1 MFFDILMRDLK
12 RKKTMNL
19 IILLFVVL
27 SVMFIA
33 SSVNNLLT
41 VSGSLEGFF
50 DKAGVGDY
58 IAFERSGG
66 SVTVK
71 DAAAR
76 AKGVQSVRQEEC
88 IFLSHHEFES
98 GRLTQETQSANTS
111 LVSCLSHKIQN
122 YYDGRDNEI
131 TEVADGE
138 TYVRH
143 SLLENSGV
151 RVGDRVTL
159 TVSNVSRTFVVKD
172 SLKDAVLGSR
182 MMGNARFL
190 ISENDYKA
198 FEKAE
203 PLEPYLFYI
212 TFIDTDDVASIQ
224 KEIMACDAVAFSG
237 DREMFRFTY
246 IMEMIVAG
254 ILLIVSVCLII
265 IAVVILRFTI
275 SFTLSEEYRQIGI
288 MKAIGI
294 TNGKIRSLYLV
305 KYLALALF
313 GAAVGLALSF
323 PFGGML
329 LNVVSESIIMDH
341 ASGALLET
349 VCSAGVVGIILLF
362 SFLSTRRVRTYTPVD
377 AIHSGE
383 TGERYGKKG
392 ILRLGQKPVRPVLF
406 MAVNDI
412 LSSPK
417 RFLTMLLT
425 FFVGVSILMI
435 LLNVSSTLQSGKLL
449 AWLNMADCHA
459 VICEK
464 SAIEKYMV
472 EDGREKLDRR
482 IADIKRALREKGWE
496 ADCFV
501 ETLSGVQ
508 VSFGGNT
515 IRTPAVEGVGVSPAE
530 YAYLEGTAPQNKRE
544 IAVSYIIADRLN
556 AGIGDTVSVI
566 TAEGK
571 TDCMITA
578 TYQSMMSMGDSIRL
592 YPGQTH
598 SFRTLTGLND
608 FQIRFTDS
616 PDAAGIER
624 RIGSLREMFPN
635 DKVMNADGY
644 VDYMIGG
651 ISGILDGVTALL
663 LPVIILI
670 DILVAVLMEKS
681 FLAKERGE
689 IAMLK
694 AIGFSNRSII
704 VWQTLRTGIVMTL
717 AVGLA
722 AALADPLGRLA
733 TGGLFVMMG
742 AKNIIF
748 DADVLRTYVF
758 CPAVVLAA
766 TVCSVFLT
774 ALSVRKVNSNEI
786 NSVE

>member
-1 MFFDILMRDLK
+1 MLFDILRRDLK
-12 RKKTMNL
+12 RQKTMNL

-33 SSVNNLLT
+33 SSVNNLLA
-41 VSGSLEGFF
+41 VSGSLGAFF
-50 DKAGVGDY
+50 DRAGVGDY
-58 IAFERSGG
+58 VTFERSGG

-71 DAAAR
+71 DAAAK
-76 AKGVQSVRQEEC
+76 AKGVRSVRQEEC
-88 IFLSHHEFES
+88 IFLSNHEFES
-98 GRLTQETQSANTS
+98 ASLTQDTQSSNTS

-122 YYDGRDNEI
+122 YYDSRDNEI

-143 SLLENSGV
+143 SLLTNNGV
-151 RVGDRVTL
+151 KAGDRVTL

-182 MMGNARFL
+182 MMGNTRFL
-190 ISENDYKA
+190 ISENDYRA

-203 PLEPYLFYI
+203 PLEPYRFYF
-212 TFIDTDDVASIQ
+212 TFIDTDDTASLQ
-224 KEIMACDAVAFSG
+224 KELMACDAVAFSL
-237 DREMFRFTY
+237 DREMLRFTY

-275 SFTLSEEYRQIGI
+275 SFTLSEEYRSIGI

-305 KYLALALF
+305 KYLALALL
-313 GAAVGLALSF
+313 GAAAGLALSF

-329 LNVVSESIIMDH
+329 LDVVSESIVMDD
-341 ASGALLET
+341 AGGALLGT
-349 VCSAGVVGIILLF
+349 VCSAGVVGVILLF
-362 SFLSTRRVRTYTPVD
+362 SFLSTRRVTTYTPVD

-392 ILRLGQKPVRPVLF
+392 VLRLGQKPIRPAFF

-425 FFVGVSILMI
+425 FFVGASILMI

-449 AWLNMADCHA
+449 AWMNMADCDA

-464 SAIEKYMV
+464 GAIEKYMV
-472 EDGREKLDRR
+472 EDGREKIDRR
-482 IADIKRALREKGWE
+482 IADIKKALSEKGWE
-496 ADCFV
+496 ADCFM

-515 IRTPAVEGVGVSPAE
+515 VKTPGVEGIGISPAE

-544 IAVSYIIADRLN
+544 IAVSYIIADKLH
-556 AGIGDTVSVI
+556 AGIGDTVRVI
-566 TAEGK
+566 TAEGE
-571 TDCMITA
+571 TECMITA

-598 SFRTLTGLND
+598 SFRLLTGLND
-608 FQIRFTDS
+608 FQIRFADS
-616 PDAAGIER
+616 PDANEIER
-624 RIGSLREMFPN
+624 RMESLRGMFPD
-635 DKVMNADGY
+635 DKVMNAGDY
-644 VDYMIGG
+644 VDYIIGG
-651 ISGILDGVTALL
+651 ISGILDSVTALL

-694 AIGFSNRSII
+694 AIGFGSRSVIR
-704 VWQTLRTGIVMTL
+704 WQTLRIGLVMAL

-722 AALADPLGRLA
+722 AALADPLGRLT

-758 CPAVVLAA
+758 CPAIVLAA
-766 TVCSVFLT
+766 TVGSVFLT